1 MRVSI
6 PSGPGPY
13 RGRGFD
19 PWGVSIPDDAGF
31 RSRWVS
37 NPPSPGCRGFD
48 PGSSSDP
55 DNRPRVEGGVLGFRS
70 HRVLGF
76 DPDDCWS
83 RVSIPTTPGFRSLM
97 NRVRTLG
104 VSIPPSTGF
113 RSLMSRVRTLEGG
126 SIPDFPSKLTSKLL
140 VRSLVS
146 LLVSY

>member
-1 MRVSI
+1 MML
-6 PSGPGPY
+6 
-13 RGRGFD
+13 GFD
-19 PWGVSIPDDAGF
+19 PAGF
-31 RSRWVS
+31 RTHRV
-37 NPPSPGCRGFD
+37 PGFD

-55 DNRPRVEGGVLGFRS
+55 DNRPRVKGGVGFRS

-104 VSIPPSTGF
+104 GVDPAESW
-113 RSLMSRVRTLEGG
+113 V
-126 SIPDFPSKLTSKLL
+126 SIPDFPSKLTSKLPSKVLSKLTSKLPVRSLVSLLVLL

-146 LLVSY
+146 LLVNY